1 MPQSRSF
8 TTAETTSARFVLNYT
23 ISGYTDSCENTTSE
37 CFTLNYEYKV
47 NLGVCMEISFCG
59 LVDNTI
65 VMRLLFFHVKKNPL
79 FTL

>member
-1 MPQSRSF
+1 M
-8 TTAETTSARFVLNYT
+8 AETTSACFVLNYT